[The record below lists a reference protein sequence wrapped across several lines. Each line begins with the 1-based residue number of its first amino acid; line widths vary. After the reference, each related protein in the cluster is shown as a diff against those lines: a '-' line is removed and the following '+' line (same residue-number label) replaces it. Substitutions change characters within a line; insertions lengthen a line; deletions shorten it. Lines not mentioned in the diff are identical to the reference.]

1 MDKLDSQILR
11 ELQHNFPLSENPY
24 EVIADRLQIP
34 KEQLWDRVRAM
45 LDNGVIRRMGAS
57 FDSSKLGFCST
68 LAAVSVSP
76 ELVNR
81 ASEIISRF
89 HEVTHSYLRGGPILQ
104 GPHFAERPQ
113 NGNPQKDGKMGTRN
127 DAYNIWFTLI
137 AADNDRIESILDQI
151 RESLCL
157 KKSDVLN
164 LPVKRLFKLDARFH
178 TP

>member
-34 KEQLWDRVRAM
+34 KEQLWSRVRAM

-57 FDSSKLGFCST
+57 FDSNKLGFCST
-68 LAAVSVSP
+68 LAAVSVGP
-76 ELVNR
+76 ELVDR

-89 HEVTHSYLRGGPILQ
+89 HEVTHSYLRGDPILQ
-104 GPHFAERPQ
+104 
-113 NGNPQKDGKMGTRN
+113 KDRKMGTRN

-137 AADNDRIESILDQI
+137 AVDNDRIESILEQI

-157 KKSDVLN
+157 EKSDVLN
-164 LPVKRLFKLDARFH
+164 LPMKRLFKLDARFH